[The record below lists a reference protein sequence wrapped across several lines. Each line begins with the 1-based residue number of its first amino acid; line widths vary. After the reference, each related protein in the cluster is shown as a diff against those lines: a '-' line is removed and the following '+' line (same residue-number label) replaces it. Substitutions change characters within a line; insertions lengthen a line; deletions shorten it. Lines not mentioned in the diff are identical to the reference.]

1 MSARVTGGLINLTS
15 TQNQYLSFPVS
26 ASSFTIRLRL
36 LRNSTGDAAPE
47 SVSPV
52 EVPEGTFAS
61 VIPSSHSQLLSS
73 FTFNQKPFTPSRRSV
88 SLSILFLNNFFSL
101 SNDAMGVS
109 ILDKYVKKKNLDPL
123 ETYIPAV
130 LLTGLQMK
138 ELEHSLEVDQ
148 PKFADCRNLL
158 RSGPASSF
166 RVNIR
171 AVAQY
176 ASDAGNGKPA
186 FSAVDQCLRALEEL
200 DSLLLQASRSQ
211 SKAPIESMKLKIVAA
226 LDAMDSLLKFV
237 PSEVLDKAKAM
248 ADAYFIPEEYLAPE
262 TLDPK
267 LKQLE
272 SIL

>member
-1 MSARVTGGLINLTS
+1 M
-15 TQNQYLSFPVS
+15 
-26 ASSFTIRLRL
+26 L
-36 LRNSTGDAAPE
+36 LQS
-47 SVSPV
+47 
-52 EVPEGTFAS
+52 
-61 VIPSSHSQLLSS
+61 
-73 FTFNQKPFTPSRRSV
+73 
-88 SLSILFLNNFFSL
+88 LFLRWRFQKGLLLQLSLTHIHSCSPASPSTKDYSRPADDLSPCHFFSL
-101 SNDAMGVS
+101 TVSSLYPMVCAFSEFLGNHFDPFIVSLFRFADAMGVS
-109 ILDKYVKKKNLDPL
+109 ILDRYVKKKNLDPL

-262 TLDPK
+262 NLDPK
-267 LKQLE
+267 LKRLE